1 MPSSLF
7 FRQSNTFL
15 LYVYLAIAL
24 WISWRRYVLLDT
36 ILCEESGDLLANE
49 LQLIVNEQRLQAAKP
64 TDDVLSRE
72 SLDIGFLSKR

>member
-1 MPSSLF
+1 M
-7 FRQSNTFL
+7 
-15 LYVYLAIAL
+15 
-24 WISWRRYVLLDT
+24 LLDT